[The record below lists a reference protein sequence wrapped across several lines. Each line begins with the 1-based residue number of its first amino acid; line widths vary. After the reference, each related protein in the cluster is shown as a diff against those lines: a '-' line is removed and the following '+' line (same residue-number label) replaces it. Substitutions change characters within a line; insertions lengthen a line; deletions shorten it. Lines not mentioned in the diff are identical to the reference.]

1 MDGPGEKPE
10 AEPTIAQLRRQ
21 MTARLAAGG
30 VETPELDA
38 RLLLAHALGFAPG
51 DFLSRGE
58 TSVPSRLHS
67 AADTLLARR
76 LAGEPVARILGHKEF
91 WSLTFQLSAE
101 TLVPRPD
108 TETVVEAVLSL
119 TPDRAAPLRILDLGT
134 GTGAILAA
142 ILTERPAAT
151 GIAVDY
157 SESAARTAR
166 LNFEANGLSGRVAA
180 LVADWG
186 TAVAGG
192 FEIMMACDMVF
203 AAEHAMM
210 GLSEVK
216 RGMFAFAGGVQR
228 LAAQVPRATALAM
241 IMTGEPL
248 SAQRL
253 YELGVVTEVLAGD
266 RVLGRALEV
275 TQAMLANSWQAIN
288 NGRLLYEI
296 STGLDTNQA
305 LALGNAWGIATLA
318 SSDTHEGIAAFAHR
332 RRADF
337 GQG

>member
-1 MDGPGEKPE
+1 MDGPGDKPE

-38 RLLLAHALGFAPG
+38 RLLLAHALGFAPV

-58 TSVPSRLHS
+58 TSVPSTLHS

-119 TPDRAAPLRILDLGT
+119 IPDRAAPLRILDLGT

-192 FEIMMACDMVF
+192 FDLVVSNPPYIAEGEMAGLAVDVRLHDPRRALVAGADGLTAYRAI
-203 AAEHAMM
+203 AAD
-210 GLSEVK
+210 LPRLLK
-216 RGMFAFAGGVQR
+216 PGGVAVLELGAGQEPAVADLVQQAGLNVLGPAR
-228 LAAQVPRATALAM
+228 ADLAGIPRALCARWRGATQNPAD
-241 IMTGEPL
+241 EK
-248 SAQRL
+248 RL
-253 YELGVVTEVLAGD
+253 GTSE
-266 RVLGRALEV
+266 
-275 TQAMLANSWQAIN
+275 
-288 NGRLLYEI
+288 
-296 STGLDTNQA
+296 
-305 LALGNAWGIATLA
+305 GN
-318 SSDTHEGIAAFAHR
+318 R
-332 RRADF
+332 
-337 GQG
+337 